1 MFANSSPWVAQ
12 LHHRYVSGKLQ
23 GNISTDIAIVGAGI
37 AGVSTAYFIL
47 KYTDK
52 QVALIEGKTV
62 ASGATGHN
70 AGQIVSNF
78 ETHLSQLVEEFG
90 AEMTMK
96 GQEAINTSWKLIE
109 EIYRDTELK
118 TDYADFIGF
127 TGCQD
132 AQELGMYLENIYYQ
146 KQAGMKVDRLEV
158 SETVLEMI
166 QEKYT
171 GLYSVV
177 GADEVMLKMETK
189 DSSYIAVLSVRKGCM
204 NSAEFC
210 EDLVE
215 FMSRE
220 YGGRFTLYEHS
231 RIEKIELEKNGAV
244 LIGSQGRA
252 EANRVVLCTNGFWH
266 VKIVNEG
273 RDDIE
278 KKFKKMVRGIIG
290 YMSAYIDETL
300 RPTTA
305 ISYTPKR
312 KNAGND
318 PFDAD
323 PYYYITRRQYKLED
337 GREGNLISVGG
348 PETRLEK
355 PEELYLGTEIYPEEA
370 MKALDAFLHEGY
382 AWAPEK
388 ITYSYHWH
396 GLMGYTPNG
405 VRAIGP
411 EPLNRVLMYNLGCN
425 GVGILPSIYGGRKIA
440 EFLNGE
446 VQERSIFDVANT
458 IK

>member
-1 MFANSSPWVAQ
+1 MFANSSPWIAQ

-23 GNISTDIAIVGAGI
+23 GNIHTDIAIVGAGI

-52 QVALIEGKTV
+52 QVALIEGQTV

-70 AGQIVSNF
+70 AGQIVSHF

-90 AEMTMK
+90 VEMTMK

-109 EIYRDTELK
+109 EIFRDAKLK
-118 TDYADFIGF
+118 TDCFDFIGF

-132 AQELGMYLENIYYQ
+132 VRELGMYLDNLYYQ
-146 KQAGMKVDRLEV
+146 KQAGMEVDRLEV
-158 SETVLEMI
+158 SETVAEWI
-166 QEKYT
+166 PEKYT
-171 GLYSVV
+171 GLYSMV
-177 GADEVMLKMETK
+177 GAEEVMRKMETK
-189 DSSYIAVLSVRKGCM
+189 DSRYIAVLSVRKGCM
-204 NSAEFC
+204 NSSGFC
-210 EDLVE
+210 EELVE

-220 YGGRFTLYEHS
+220 YGGRFTLCEHS
-231 RIEKIELEKNGAV
+231 RIEKIELEKSRAV
-244 LIGSQGRA
+244 LIGSGGRA

-266 VKIVNEG
+266 VNIVNEG

-278 KKFKKMVRGIIG
+278 KKFRKMVRGIIG
-290 YMSAYIDETL
+290 YMSAYIEETV

-305 ISYTPKR
+305 ISYMPER

-318 PFDAD
+318 PFEAD
-323 PYYYITRRQYKLED
+323 PYFYITRRPYELED

-355 PEELYLGTEIYPEEA
+355 PEDLYLGTEVYPEEA

-388 ITYSYHWH
+388 IAYSYHWH
-396 GLMGYTPNG
+396 GLMGYTTNG
-405 VRAIGP
+405 MRAIGP
-411 EPLNRVLMYNLGCN
+411 EPLNPVLMYNLGCN

-446 VQERSIFDVANT
+446 VEERSMFDVGDT
-458 IK
+458 IE